1 MYERYH
7 IPMKT
12 VEPRAPRIPK
22 FTISRADNCIN
33 CGRCEQACIYGVHK
47 RSESDLR
54 EMADPVNHLCKNCFR
69 CVAECPQR
77 ALTMSKGAEYCSL
90 GRGVWTP
97 LRISTIWGEAETG
110 KIPVFGA
117 GYRGMFSGP
126 HFDGMW
132 TDMSEIVRPTRDGI
146 HGRESISTSVD
157 IGRIP
162 LSLQFTPSGALR
174 TELPPLLE
182 LPIPMVLDLTR
193 LRIKSEWM
201 IRGIASAAK
210 HMKTYVFADIDSL
223 TQDMLSD
230 YGDCI
235 VPVIPPGKDVST
247 IELPNGTGMVELTV
261 ETSWKNDSKTLLSR
275 FPEKVV
281 SFRVKA
287 RKGIEDTV
295 LEMLDREVAV
305 AHIDYDDDGEEYG
318 ASKRHA
324 SESLLAIHSKLV
336 SVGRRDEITV
346 MAGGGLAAAEHVP
359 KSIVCGADI
368 VSLEKALLM
377 ALECRDCVEC
387 AASSCPVDIAAAS
400 SEWVEGRVMN
410 MVGAWR
416 DQLLEV
422 LGAMG
427 IREVRRLRGEVGRAI
442 FFDRL
447 EEEFKAA
454 LVGGGRR

>member
-7 IPMKT
+7 IPMRT

-22 FTISRADNCIN
+22 FTISRADNCVN
-33 CGRCEQACIYGVHK
+33 CGRCERACVFGVHK
-47 RSESDLR
+47 RSESDPR
-54 EMADPVNHLCKNCFR
+54 EMADPVSHLCKNCFR

-77 ALTMSKGAEYCSL
+77 ALTMSRGAEYCAL

-110 KIPVFGA
+110 KIPVLGA

-146 HGRESISTSVD
+146 HGREFISTSVD

-162 LSLQFTPSGALR
+162 LSLEFTQSGSLKS
-174 TELPPLLE
+174 ELPPLLE
-182 LPIPMVLDLTR
+182 LPIPIVLDLTR
-193 LRIKSEWM
+193 LRMTSEWM

-210 HMKTYVFADIDSL
+210 RMRTYVFADIDSL

-235 VPVIPPGKDVST
+235 VAVIPPGKDVST
-247 IELPNGTGMVELTV
+247 IELPNGTGMVELPV
-261 ETSWKNDSKTLLSR
+261 ETSWKNDSKTLMRR

-281 SFRVKA
+281 SFRIKA
-287 RKGIEDTV
+287 RKGIEDTA
-295 LEMLDREVAV
+295 LEMLDRGIAV
-305 AHIDYDDDGEEYG
+305 AHVDYDDDGMEHG
-318 ASKRHA
+318 ASGRHA
-324 SESLLAIHSKLV
+324 RESLLAVHSKLI
-336 SVGRRDEITV
+336 SVGRRDEMTV

-359 KSIVCGADI
+359 KSIVCGADL
-368 VSLEKALLM
+368 VSLDKALLI

-387 AASSCPVDIAAAS
+387 SASSCPVDIASAS

-416 DQLLEV
+416 DQMLEV

-442 FFDRL
+442 FFEKL
-447 EEEFKAA
+447 EEEFNAV
-454 LVGGGRR
+454 LSGGGGR

>member
-1 MYERYH
+1 MYDRYH

-12 VEPRAPRIPK
+12 VDHRAPRIPE
-22 FTISRADNCIN
+22 FTITRADNCVN
-33 CGRCEQACIYGVHK
+33 CGRCERACIYGVHK
-47 RSESDLR
+47 RSERDLR
-54 EMADPVNHLCKNCFR
+54 EMADPVSHLCKNCFR

-77 ALTMSKGAEYCSL
+77 SLTMSRGAEYSSL

-97 LRISTIWGEAETG
+97 LRISTIWREAETG
-110 KIPVFGA
+110 KIPVLGA

-126 HFDGMW
+126 YFDGIW

-162 LSLQFTPSGALR
+162 LSLQFTSSGSLR

-182 LPIPMVLDLTR
+182 LPIPMVFDLTR
-193 LRIKSEWM
+193 LRTTPEWL

-210 HMKTYVFADIDSL
+210 HMRTYVFADIDSL
-223 TQDMLSD
+223 TQDMLKD

-261 ETSWKNDSKTLLSR
+261 ETSWKNDSKTLMGR

-281 SFRVKA
+281 AFRVKG

-295 LEMLDREVAV
+295 LEMLDRGIAV
-305 AHIDYDDDGEEYG
+305 AHIDYDDDGEEHG
-318 ASKRHA
+318 LSRRHA

-346 MAGGGLAAAEHVP
+346 MASGGLAAAEHVP
-359 KSIVCGADI
+359 KSIVCGADL
-368 VSLEKALLM
+368 VSLDKALLI
-377 ALECRDCVEC
+377 ALECRDCVKC
-387 AASSCPVDIAAAS
+387 DASACPIDIASAS

-410 MVGAWR
+410 LVGAWR
-416 DQLLEV
+416 DQMLEV

-454 LVGGGRR
+454 LSGGGRR

>member
-7 IPMKT
+7 IPMKI

-47 RSESDLR
+47 RSESDPR

-69 CVAECPQR
+69 CIAECPQR
-77 ALTMSKGAEYCSL
+77 ALTMSKGAEYCAL

-146 HGRESISTSVD
+146 HGREFISTSVD

-182 LPIPMVLDLTR
+182 IPIPMVLDLTR

-336 SVGRRDEITV
+336 SVGRRDEVTV

-368 VSLEKALLM
+368 VSLDKALLI

>member
-12 VEPRAPRIPK
+12 VEPRAPRIPE

-47 RSESDLR
+47 RSEADPR

-77 ALTMSKGAEYCSL
+77 ALTMSNGAEYCSL

-117 GYRGMFSGP
+117 GYCGMFSGP

-146 HGRESISTSVD
+146 HGREFISTSVD

-182 LPIPMVLDLTR
+182 LPVPMVLDLTR

-235 VPVIPPGKDVST
+235 VPVIPLGKDVST

-275 FPEKVV
+275 FPEMVV
-281 SFRVKA
+281 AFRVKA

-295 LEMLDREVAV
+295 LEMLDRGIAV
-305 AHIDYDDDGEEYG
+305 AHIDYDDDGEEHG

-359 KSIVCGADI
+359 KSILCGADI
-368 VSLEKALLM
+368 VSLDKALLM

-387 AASSCPVDIAAAS
+387 AASSCPVDIAAAPS
-400 SEWVEGRVMN
+400 DWVEGRVMN

-427 IREVRRLRGEVGRAI
+427 IREVRRLRGEVGRAL
-442 FFDRL
+442 FFDKL
-447 EEEFKAA
+447 EEEFKASLA
-454 LVGGGRR
+454 GGGKR